1 MGKLKL
7 KLKVYIDK
15 YGNQYLEGAKNQLF
29 PLYKLSNNVY
39 ELNLI
44 TELPVGAMTVS
55 FEKADGTIT
64 PAYPMALVGNE
75 LVGEQY
81 WNVYNTLIDDNVL
94 NVSEKVGRN
103 MLGISFHYG
112 DGSTTLNSEPIY
124 VKCSYSI
131 NGQLPQLSGSDYEG
145 VMASIITTFLERN
158 KDKVFHTPF
167 LPLIVDDESNDN
179 YNVGYVYILD
189 GKHTE
194 ISQVPSTPTP
204 NVAYKWKGENRTEYE
219 PLFSTD
225 KYYKWNEVSSKYEE
239 LVDFEQTIGNG
250 YVINSNKQFELIFNG
265 RYNFESLKKRTTL
278 LEEANTQNQRNLLEL
293 FNKNTKQ
300 DEQIADIVSKNLT
313 QDLLIQAN
321 TTKING
327 VEQDLNNYKAIND
340 EINNTQNEK
349 IDDVI
354 EQANN
359 INNDLQQ
366 HKQDFETFKNTN
378 SQAITN
384 MGVSSVNTSKSYTD
398 GKVAVLEEKKINK
411 DFTDINNIGSLGDN
425 DYFVINRSGTSY
437 KVSVAIL
444 KQIFGSTDTEQVV
457 EHYKGNFASLAELNR
472 IVGQSGDYAF
482 VYTRLSETDTTFV
495 MYIWNSQDGAWEETS
510 TSQYVLSS
518 DYEEYKDQIL
528 NGGITV
534 KRAKDYDESDG
545 TIQAKFNELINII
558 TNINAVKVI
567 DGPTL
572 EDMEYEEGRLYYVN
586 ESSDSFTKNTMYY
599 GKENGG
605 IMKINASEVSL
616 EPAILTFT
624 MAGANPVEVG
634 NTTKLTNYT
643 MTLKKYAQFSKIKI
657 TSGSDTIVDNI
668 TPNPSISSTI
678 NYTIKNTSIGL
689 KTITATGTLIS
700 GGTKTKNINYPVYGR
715 QYYGGS
721 TNETLTS
728 QSGTALFGKILDSTD
743 NVKTFLQQNRVSSL
757 SISLGDTPT
766 YLYFVIP
773 SNMSINSIVSGPL
786 SFPFIQQDNIDITN
800 YYNAS
805 VACKVYRSANKV
817 YGDIN
822 LTIS

>member
-64 PAYPMALVGNE
+64 QAYPMALVGNE
-75 LVGEQY
+75 LVGEEY
-81 WNVYNTLIDDNVL
+81 WNVYNTLIDDDVL

-112 DGSTTLNSEPIY
+112 DGSATLNSEPIY

-145 VMASIITTFLERN
+145 IVSEVITTILETN
-158 KDKVFHTPF
+158 KDKVRYTTF

-179 YNVGYVYILD
+179 YNVGFVYVLD
-189 GKHTE
+189 GKYTE
-194 ISQVPSTPTP
+194 ISEVPSTPTP
-204 NVAYKWKGENRTEYE
+204 NVAYKWKGENLNENE
-219 PLFSTD
+219 PYFVTD
-225 KYYKWNEVSSKYEE
+225 KYYKWDESNARYEE
-239 LVDFEQTIGNG
+239 LVDFENTVGNG
-250 YVINSNKQFELIFNG
+250 YVINSNQQFELIFYG
-265 RYNFESLKKRTTL
+265 RNTIRNIERDIDN
-278 LEEANTQNQRNLLEL
+278 LEDKDTVIERNIEEI
-293 FNKNTKQ
+293 NSKNAEQ
-300 DEQIADIVSKNLT
+300 DESIASLSQTDLTHNL
-313 QDLLIQAN
+313 QIQAN
-321 TTKING
+321 SNKINQ
-327 VEQDLNNYKAIND
+327 VEQALNDYKTSND

-359 INNDLQQ
+359 INDDLQQ

-457 EHYKGNFASLAELNR
+457 EHYKGNFASLEELNR

-534 KRAKDYDESDG
+534 KRAKDYDETDG

-634 NTTKLTNYT
+634 NTTNLTNYT

-657 TSGSDTIVDNI
+657 TSGSATIVDNI
-668 TPNPSISSTI
+668 TPNPSIASSI
-678 NYTIKNTSIGL
+678 NYTLNNTSIGQ
-689 KTITATGTLIS
+689 KTITATGTLTS
-700 GGTKTKNINYPVYGR
+700 GGTKTKNLNYQVYGR

-721 TNETLTS
+721 TDETLTS
-728 QSGTALFGKILDSTD
+728 ESGTALFGQILGSTD
-743 NVKTFLQQNRVSSL
+743 NIETFLQQSRVSSL

-773 SNMSINSIVSGPL
+773 SHMTINSIVSGPL
-786 SFPFIQQDNIDITN
+786 SFPFIQQDNINITN

-822 LTIS
+822 LIIS